1 MAGSESAQDG
11 GSTRAD
17 AWCEIAEAAI
27 GGDRVAYGRLVR
39 LVNGYLIRWRA
50 FDFRSD
56 WDDMVQD
63 VLMPTLEAY
72 HEGKIPND
80 AAFQAFVRQTARFK
94 FVDRIRGKKKDGEEF
109 EEGRTEGEA
118 VDAPWPPAEPVT
130 ERAAA
135 IRSELAQALERLNEN
150 ERAAVMEVHLHGRT
164 YAEAAE
170 RLGRPLGTLKQDLK
184 TGLGKLR
191 RVLEGGSRA
200 RR

>member
-1 MAGSESAQDG
+1 MTESAGTKTAGRGDP
-11 GSTRAD
+11 
-17 AWCEIAEAAI
+17 WCEIANAALS
-27 GGDRVAYGRLVR
+27 GDRIAYGRLVR

-63 VLMPTLEAY
+63 VLMPTLEAF

-94 FVDRIRGKKKDGEEF
+94 FVDRIRSKKKDGEEF
-109 EEGRTEGEA
+109 EEGRTESEA
-118 VDAPWPPAEPVT
+118 VDASWPPAEPVS
-130 ERAAA
+130 ERSAA
-135 IRSELAQALERLNEN
+135 IRSELAQALERLSDN
-150 ERAAVMEVHLHGRT
+150 ERTAVIEVHLHGRT
-164 YAEAAE
+164 YNEAAE
-170 RLGRPLGTLKQDLK
+170 RLGRPLGSLKQDLK

-191 RVLEGGSRA
+191 RVLEGGGRA